1 MDPAVIVTLVI
12 SVAGVIFA
20 SITAPLILA
29 HRTER
34 MHREDQLSDYQRQDA
49 VAKAAAETARAAA
62 EQVRDVAAQAA
73 EAATVLQAAQAES
86 IRRTD
91 EVARL
96 AEQQAAQAAGQLS
109 DANSK
114 LDVIHGLVNSAMTAA
129 LTSELDA
136 LVTSLAMMREVM
148 DLKKSGGREP
158 TAEAVIALQATEAKI
173 AELRATIADRLEQAE
188 TIAGR
193 AATAATA
200 AEEAVTAATAKAV
213 PHGA

>member
-34 MHREDQLSDYQRQDA
+34 MHREDMLSDYQRQDK
-49 VAKAAAETARAAA
+49 VAAEAAKTAKAAA
-62 EQVRDVAAQAA
+62 EQVRDVAEQAA
-73 EAATVLQAAQAES
+73 VAASVLRAAQAES

-96 AEQQAAQAAGQLS
+96 TAQQAEGTAARL
-109 DANSK
+109 DDTNSK
-114 LDVIHGLVNSAMTAA
+114 LDVIHGLVNSTLSAA
-129 LTSELDA
+129 LQSELDA

-158 TAEAVIALQATEAKI
+158 AEEAVIALQATEAKI
-173 AELRATIADRLEQAE
+173 AELKVTLADRLRQAE
-188 TIAGR
+188 VIAAQSAR
-193 AATAATA
+193 AAAAREGAVRA
-200 AEEAVTAATAKAV
+200 AKAKAV
-213 PHGA
+213 PQ